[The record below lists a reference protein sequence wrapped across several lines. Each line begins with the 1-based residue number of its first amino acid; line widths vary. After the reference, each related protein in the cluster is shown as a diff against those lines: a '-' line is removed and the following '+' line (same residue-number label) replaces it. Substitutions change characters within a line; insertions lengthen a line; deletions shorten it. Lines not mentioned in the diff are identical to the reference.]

1 MKKIIISIILVISI
15 IALFVLFN
23 VINNKTTDTNISNNN
38 EIFYNQVL
46 KDNSENISNDDL
58 YEIRKAITDFANSR
72 NIVLAKVNGKEITEK
87 RLCIT
92 KYYYQDSEDLLAQE
106 IENIVLTQLA
116 LSNNLEIST
125 KELEWQNKVMEGLRK
140 DILNSDIEY
149 DTDEFL
155 ELLREGSYNLVLK
168 YEYIRFLT
176 DRMKNGTL
184 EIKDDNLREEYEIFL
199 KKYNKWQEDKNIL
212 QYPEINNLKE
222 TLIQKYIDY
231 QVSMADVKKYIE
243 Y

>member
-23 VINNKTTDTNISNNN
+23 VLNNKTTDTNISNNN

-140 DILNSDIEY
+140 DILNSDI
-149 DTDEFL
+149 
-155 ELLREGSYNLVLK
+155 
-168 YEYIRFLT
+168 
-176 DRMKNGTL
+176 
-184 EIKDDNLREEYEIFL
+184 
-199 KKYNKWQEDKNIL
+199 
-212 QYPEINNLKE
+212 
-222 TLIQKYIDY
+222 
-231 QVSMADVKKYIE
+231 
-243 Y
+243 